1 MRTEAGRKKATVLF
15 ILVFMAGRAFS
26 AGFFDLEQIRSLA
39 SGSLELKR
47 QFEDTARSLRQTG
60 LEQYLKN
67 GFDKFNELI
76 ESPDS
81 TEKPANQNRIEIKR
95 FLDMLSSQKFGNDGQ
110 TLSEKAGELITRIR
124 PDLKDTDYA
133 ANPGKAVYY
142 LLALDPKGFI
152 ENVKMIRGPLGSPMT
167 LKEAYEYY
175 YRVSPEKAARI
186 LILLETLKKIGVP
199 GENDDQLEII
209 LKAIKTN
216 LELIN
221 ESK

>member
-1 MRTEAGRKKATVLF
+1 MPTKFACKESVFLLFLVL
-15 ILVFMAGRAFS
+15 ICSPAFS
-26 AGFFDLEQIRSLA
+26 AGFFDLDQIRSLA

-60 LEQYLKN
+60 LEQYLKH
-67 GFDKFNELI
+67 GFNKFNELI
-76 ESPDS
+76 ESPDN
-81 TEKPANQNRIEIKR
+81 TEKPANQNRIEIKQ
-95 FLDMLSSQKFGNDGQ
+95 LLEMLSSQKFGNDGQ
-110 TLSEKAGELITRIR
+110 TLSEKAGELITRIK

-133 ANPGKAVYY
+133 ANPGKAAYY

-152 ENVKMIRGPLGSPMT
+152 ENVKMIRGPLGTPMT